1 MIGFLAPG
9 RAVSS
14 SRLRRSKGQAAEKLA
29 PIFGAGSEVI
39 VEPDPARALERALA
53 LGEILGICGSIFLV
67 GEIRQRSQERAWR
80 VAQIIM
86 YTVHMKRMTATDAR
100 KNWFRLLDEVV
111 EGEVV
116 LIERDGARLVL
127 QLAEQG
133 KPIAKV
139 PVYQGLIQVTDT
151 DEVDQWGW
159 EWDGSSE
166 GLQPRQTGPER

>member
-1 MIGFLAPG
+1 
-9 RAVSS
+9 
-14 SRLRRSKGQAAEKLA
+14 
-29 PIFGAGSEVI
+29 
-39 VEPDPARALERALA
+39 
-53 LGEILGICGSIFLV
+53 
-67 GEIRQRSQERAWR
+67 
-80 VAQIIM
+80 M

-133 KPIAKV
+133 KSTAKI
-139 PVYQGLIQVTDT
+139 PEYRGLIQVPDAG
-151 DEVDQWGW
+151 EADQWGW

-166 GLQPRQTGPER
+166 GLHPRQSGPER